1 MNVLTR
7 LLNHFGFIRRPPY
20 TIYLDRKL
28 FAHLSYL
35 AAQQHIP
42 LDELVEAMLKQD
54 VTERYTAVANL
65 QLWEGLSPR
74 EKQVAALTCLGYTN
88 EEIAEQM
95 VISANT
101 VKTHMRNVL
110 GKCTVSSKVEL
121 QQVLSGWDFREWLAT
136 QDFLAEPDSAPTNSA
151 SPNGVNS

>member
-7 LLNHFGFIRRPPY
+7 LLQHFGYVRHPPY

-35 AAQQHIP
+35 AAQQRIP
-42 LDELVEAMLKQD
+42 LDELVDTMLKQN

-65 QLWEGLSPR
+65 QLWEGLTPR

-95 VISANT
+95 VISHNT

-110 GKCTVSSKVEL
+110 GKCDVSSKVEL

-136 QDFLAEPDSAPTNSA
+136 QDFQAEPDSAPINSP
-151 SPNGVNS
+151 SPNGANT

>member
-1 MNVLTR
+1 MHVLAR
-7 LLNHFGFIRRPPY
+7 FLHHFGFVRHSPY

-28 FAHLSYL
+28 FAHLSHL
-35 AAQQHIP
+35 AAQHHLP
-42 LDELVEAMLKQD
+42 VDDLVVTLLKQE

-65 QLWEGLSPR
+65 QLWEGLTPR

-95 VISANT
+95 IISTNT

-110 GKCTVSSKVEL
+110 GKCAVSSKVEL
-121 QQVLSGWDFREWLAT
+121 QQVLSGWDFREWLTT
-136 QDFLAEPDSAPTNSA
+136 QDFQAEPSTIPTNST
-151 SPNGVNS
+151 SPDGVNS